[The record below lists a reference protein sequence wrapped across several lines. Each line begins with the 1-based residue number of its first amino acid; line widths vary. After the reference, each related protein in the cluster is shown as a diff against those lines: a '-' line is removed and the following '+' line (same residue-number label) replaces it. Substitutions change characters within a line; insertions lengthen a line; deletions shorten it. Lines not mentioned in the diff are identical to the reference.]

1 MSTARSRIW
10 DHLPC
15 LSLEVE
21 HHDVEFFLLGGRAGS
36 RGAHY
41 LARAI
46 PLNSLMREG
55 SARRHVGIIAPL
67 ILTLALIVQR
77 FLRATAWL
85 FADLLLPARGGRV
98 SPRMHVDMRGGGRG
112 KR

>member
-15 LSLEVE
+15 LSLELE

-36 RGAHY
+36 LGDHY

-55 SARRHVGIIAPL
+55 SARRHVGIAAPL
-67 ILTLALIVQR
+67 GRILALIVR
-77 FLRATAWL
+77 RILRATRWL
-85 FADLLLPARGGRV
+85 FVDFVLPAREGRRSRGMYV
-98 SPRMHVDMRGGGRG
+98 NPRGGGRG
-112 KR
+112 NS